1 MGAVVSQFQDFMD
14 KNNKSI
20 GEKKYDRSAEYKNL
34 HAGHVNEMRDR
45 DANDA
50 EGNKSINTEQ
60 LESITIN
67 DWDNSLLPN
76 ITIASCDAEPIGNKG
91 QNKRTIDKLHTTN
104 NGIIP
109 IKVNNGGECNVNE
122 GETNDP
128 IILVNPL
135 NLIESDNDNLKH
147 KHNVNNPIVSAEV
160 VTSIKYDNK
169 QVRNNNQATFAEVM
183 TSSHA
188 FNTCNALEKSPTNK
202 SQNNSQQIINDPSS
216 DSADGFIGVDRR
228 RNRVKKFLLSGIA
241 ENVKECQIVS
251 YLKQRNITPTYI
263 SFFPSKRKGTTSAK
277 IHFRSA
283 DCSLVQQQNF
293 WPQFVNCKIWQS
305 KGEIR
310 SNITHNGKF
319 STYV

>member
-122 GETNDP
+122 GETN
-128 IILVNPL
+128 
-135 NLIESDNDNLKH
+135 E
-147 KHNVNNPIVSAEV
+147 
-160 VTSIKYDNK
+160 
-169 QVRNNNQATFAEVM
+169 
-183 TSSHA
+183 
-188 FNTCNALEKSPTNK
+188 
-202 SQNNSQQIINDPSS
+202 
-216 DSADGFIGVDRR
+216 
-228 RNRVKKFLLSGIA
+228 
-241 ENVKECQIVS
+241 
-251 YLKQRNITPTYI
+251 
-263 SFFPSKRKGTTSAK
+263 
-277 IHFRSA
+277 
-283 DCSLVQQQNF
+283 
-293 WPQFVNCKIWQS
+293 
-305 KGEIR
+305 
-310 SNITHNGKF
+310 
-319 STYV
+319 

>member
-20 GEKKYDRSAEYKNL
+20 GD
-34 HAGHVNEMRDR
+34 AGHVNEMRDR

-109 IKVNNGGECNVNE
+109 IKVNNEGECNVNE

-135 NLIESDNDNLKH
+135 NLI
-147 KHNVNNPIVSAEV
+147 
-160 VTSIKYDNK
+160 
-169 QVRNNNQATFAEVM
+169 
-183 TSSHA
+183 
-188 FNTCNALEKSPTNK
+188 
-202 SQNNSQQIINDPSS
+202 
-216 DSADGFIGVDRR
+216 
-228 RNRVKKFLLSGIA
+228 
-241 ENVKECQIVS
+241 
-251 YLKQRNITPTYI
+251 
-263 SFFPSKRKGTTSAK
+263 
-277 IHFRSA
+277 
-283 DCSLVQQQNF
+283 
-293 WPQFVNCKIWQS
+293 
-305 KGEIR
+305 
-310 SNITHNGKF
+310 
-319 STYV
+319 

>member
-1 MGAVVSQFQDFMD
+1 MIEKNTLEKTLEISDNQEGISTLNGLSDDVSH
-14 KNNKSI
+14 NNMK
-20 GEKKYDRSAEYKNL
+20 RSK
-34 HAGHVNEMRDR
+34 HAID
-45 DANDA
+45 
-50 EGNKSINTEQ
+50 
-60 LESITIN
+60 
-67 DWDNSLLPN
+67 
-76 ITIASCDAEPIGNKG
+76 KG
-91 QNKRTIDKLHTTN
+91 QNMRSTDKLHTTN

-109 IKVNNGGECNVNE
+109 IKVNNGCECNVNE
-122 GETNDP
+122 SETNDP
-128 IILVNPL
+128 TILVNPL
-135 NLIESDNDNLKH
+135 NLIETDNDNLKH
-147 KHNVNNPIVSAEV
+147 EHNVNNPIVSAEV
-160 VTSIKYDNK
+160 ATSIKYDNK
-169 QVRNNNQATFAEVM
+169 QVRNINQATFAEVV
-183 TSSHA
+183 TSSPA
-188 FNTCNALEKSPTNK
+188 FNTRNALEKSPTNK
-202 SQNNSQQIINDPSS
+202 SQNNFQPIINDPSS

-263 SFFPSKRKGTTSAK
+263 SVFPSKRKGTTSAK